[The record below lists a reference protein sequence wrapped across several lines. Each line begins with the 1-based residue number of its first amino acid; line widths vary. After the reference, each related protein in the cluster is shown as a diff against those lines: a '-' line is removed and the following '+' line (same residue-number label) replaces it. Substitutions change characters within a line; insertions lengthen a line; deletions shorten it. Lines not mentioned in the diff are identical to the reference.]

1 MGWEGV
7 QREEERAL
15 TECTEQASFSHFP
28 GQGITLGQNGGRE
41 AWLLLLDGEFTA
53 SPDALPW
60 LLARAGDRE
69 TCPALLHLMQWKDLG
84 TH

>member
-1 MGWEGV
+1 M

-15 TECTEQASFSHFP
+15 TECTEQASFSLFP
-28 GQGITLGQNGGRE
+28 GQGITLGQNGDGRG

-53 SPDALPW
+53 SPDALPG

-69 TCPALLHLMQWKDLG
+69 TCPAFLHLMQWKDLG